1 MRRLNSTV
9 KLNGTATYQILRLY
23 NTFAPNDFDNN
34 GDPSAYK
41 PRSKRRN
48 REFFL
53 FPTVGKTKFLKLRIS
68 I

>member
-34 GDPSAYK
+34 GDPSGLQAK
-41 PRSKRRN
+41 K
-48 REFFL
+48 
-53 FPTVGKTKFLKLRIS
+53 
-68 I
+68 